1 MLEFLNKTSRKAGSQ
16 TDRQRVPHWMIDCD
30 SMLSS
35 KGAGFEAFLTYEKE
49 TKPYVCFLIL
59 CLVAILVNSSCKL
72 GGGQTSDSTK
82 VTLTEGKDGEDSVEC
97 STRPA
102 CQLKCKTVFE
112 TSKDLYDKCLEE
124 KSDDVIELD
133 RAISAMEKGSW
144 KSIKP
149 GALKVL
155 VDFDEDLW
163 PKYAGVRDKDIVQD
177 MLLWVAEN
185 PDVSEHV
192 YQEVLKKAFTVLGQ
206 PASEDEVVREG
217 MTKDVDIKEKRTFFE
232 VSAFKKNQSAFE
244 SAHELLVQECNED
257 PYCIRKFYCAL
268 NKTLVFGKL
277 NSWDLAESAQQSGSL
292 NQSDCD

>member
-1 MLEFLNKTSRKAGSQ
+1 MLNQFIKPKSQSLVRKA
-16 TDRQRVPHWMIDCD
+16 RAELAR
-30 SMLSS
+30 
-35 KGAGFEAFLTYEKE
+35 KGRKCLF
-49 TKPYVCFLIL
+49 CFLIL
-59 CLVAILVNSSCKL
+59 GLATVFFNSSCKL
-72 GGGQTSDSTK
+72 GGNQTDDSTT
-82 VTLTEGKDGEDSVEC
+82 VTLTKGVDGEGSVEC

-163 PKYAGVRDKDIVQD
+163 PKYAGVRNKEIVQA

-185 PDVSEHV
+185 PNVSEHV
-192 YQEVLKKAFTVLGQ
+192 YQEVLKEAFTALGQ
-206 PASEDEVVREG
+206 PASEDSAVRKG
-217 MTKDVDIKEKRTFFE
+217 MNEDVDIKEKRTFFE

-257 PYCIRKFYCAL
+257 HYCIKKFYCAL

-277 NSWDLAESAQQSGSL
+277 NSWDLAESAQKSGSL
-292 NQSDCD
+292 NQSDCP